1 MSSTLRLRTATA
13 AEALDA
19 FELAWHRA
27 AGRPGAV
34 PEQVLAFPDLPRLL
48 ATLTPARWA
57 LLERLRAVGPLSV
70 NALAKRLGR
79 DYKNVHTDVRAL
91 ETLGLIG
98 RAQDGRVEVGWD
110 RVEAVLPLRGES
122 TAPGS
127 GAPPLRETVRRT

>member
-27 AGRPGAV
+27 AGRAGAAA
-34 PEQVLAFPDLPRLL
+34 EHVLAFPDLPQLL

-57 LLERLRAVGPLSV
+57 LLERLRAAGPLSV

-98 RAQDGRVEVGWD
+98 RAQDGRIEVPWAS
-110 RVEAVLPLRGES
+110 VSALLRLDNRKEP
-122 TAPGS
+122 A
-127 GAPPLRETVRRT
+127 